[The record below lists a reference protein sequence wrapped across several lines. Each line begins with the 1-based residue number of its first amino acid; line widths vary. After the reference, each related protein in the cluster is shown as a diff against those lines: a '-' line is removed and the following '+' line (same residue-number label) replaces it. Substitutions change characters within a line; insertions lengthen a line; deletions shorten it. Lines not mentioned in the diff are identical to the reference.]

1 MRGRNMKQLL
11 AVLAFGM
18 FLFTGSAYAAESS
31 DAPAATD
38 LAEMIAARDHVKAE
52 RYKDAVPQ
60 LQKVIAQQPQN
71 ADAWNLLAYSQRKM
85 DDLTAS
91 LENYKKA
98 LSIDPSHKDAHE
110 YLGELYL
117 RMGDLAKAEK
127 QLKRLD
133 SLCFSGCDQLDEL
146 KAAIAAYKKKKG

>member
-1 MRGRNMKQLL
+1 MKQLL

-18 FLFTGSAYAAESS
+18 FLFTGSAHAAGSS

-38 LAEMIAARDHVKAE
+38 LAEMLAARDHIKAE
-52 RYKDAVPQ
+52 RYKDAIPQ
-60 LQKVIAQQPQN
+60 LQRVVAQQPQN

-98 LSIDPSHKDAHE
+98 LSIDPSHKDAYE

-117 RMGDLAKAEK
+117 RMGNLAKAEK

-133 SLCFSGCDQLDEL
+133 SLCSFGCDQIDEL

>member
-18 FLFTGSAYAAESS
+18 FLFTGSAHAAGSS

-38 LAEMIAARDHVKAE
+38 LAEMMAARDHIKAE
-52 RYKDAVPQ
+52 RYKDAIPQ
-60 LQKVIAQQPQN
+60 LQKVIVQQPQN
-71 ADAWNLLAYSQRKM
+71 ADAWNLLAYSQRKL
-85 DDLTAS
+85 DDLAAS

-133 SLCFSGCDQLDEL
+133 SLCFFGCDQIDEL

>member
-1 MRGRNMKQLL
+1 MKQLL

-18 FLFTGSAYAAESS
+18 FLYTGTAHAAGSS
-31 DAPAATD
+31 DAPAAAD
-38 LAEMIAARDHVKAE
+38 LAEMVAARDHVKAE
-52 RYKDAVPQ
+52 RYKDAIPQ
-60 LQKVIAQQPQN
+60 LQKVVAQQPQN

-85 DDLTAS
+85 DDLNAS

-133 SLCFSGCDQLDEL
+133 NLCFFGCDQFDEL

>member
-18 FLFTGSAYAAESS
+18 FLFTGSAHAAGSS

-38 LAEMIAARDHVKAE
+38 LAEMMAARDHIKAE
-52 RYKDAVPQ
+52 RYKDAIPQ
-60 LQKVIAQQPQN
+60 LQKVVAQQPQN

-91 LENYKKA
+91 FENYKKA

-127 QLKRLD
+127 QLKRLE
-133 SLCFSGCDQLDEL
+133 SLCSLGCDQIDEL
-146 KAAIAAYKKKKG
+146 KAAIAGYKK

>member
-1 MRGRNMKQLL
+1 MRGINMKQLL

-18 FLFTGSAYAAESS
+18 FLLTGSAHAAGSS

-38 LAEMIAARDHVKAE
+38 LAEMMAARNHIKAE
-52 RYKDAVPQ
+52 RYKDAIPQ

-71 ADAWNLLAYSQRKM
+71 TDAWNLLAYSQRKM

-127 QLKRLD
+127 QLKQLD
-133 SLCFSGCDQLDEL
+133 NLCSLGCDQLDEL
-146 KAAIAAYKKKKG
+146 KSAIAAYKKK

>member
-1 MRGRNMKQLL
+1 MKQLL

-18 FLFTGSAYAAESS
+18 FLFTGSAHAAGSS

-38 LAEMIAARDHVKAE
+38 LAEMMAARDHIKAE
-52 RYKDAVPQ
+52 RYKDAIPQ
-60 LQKVIAQQPQN
+60 LQKVVAQQPQN

-91 LENYKKA
+91 FENYKKA

-127 QLKRLD
+127 QLKRLE
-133 SLCFSGCDQLDEL
+133 SLCSLGCDQIDEL
-146 KAAIAAYKKKKG
+146 KAAIAGYKKYKG

>member
-1 MRGRNMKQLL
+1 MRGINMKQLL

-18 FLFTGSAYAAESS
+18 FLLTGSAHAAGSS
-31 DAPAATD
+31 DTPAETD
-38 LAEMIAARDHVKAE
+38 LAEMMAARNHIKAE
-52 RYKDAVPQ
+52 RYKDAIPQ
-60 LQKVIAQQPQN
+60 LQKVIAQQPKN

-133 SLCFSGCDQLDEL
+133 NLCFFGCDQLDEL
-146 KAAIAAYKKKKG
+146 KSAIAAYKKN

>member
-1 MRGRNMKQLL
+1 MKQLL
-11 AVLAFGM
+11 AVLAFGLL
-18 FLFTGSAYAAESS
+18 LFTGSAHAAGSS

-38 LAEMIAARDHVKAE
+38 LAEMMAARDHIKAE
-52 RYKDAVPQ
+52 RYKDAIPQ

-71 ADAWNLLAYSQRKM
+71 ADAWNLLAYSQRKI
-85 DDLTAS
+85 DDLKAS

-98 LSIDPSHKDAHE
+98 LGIDPSHKDAHE

-127 QLKRLD
+127 QLKQLGD
-133 SLCFSGCDQLDEL
+133 LCSFGCDQLDEL
-146 KAAIAAYKKKKG
+146 KSAIAAYKKK

>member
-1 MRGRNMKQLL
+1 MRGINMKQLL
-11 AVLAFGM
+11 AVLAFGLL
-18 FLFTGSAYAAESS
+18 LFTGSAHAAGSS
-31 DAPAATD
+31 DTPAETD
-38 LAEMIAARDHVKAE
+38 LAEMMAARNHIKAE
-52 RYKDAVPQ
+52 RYKDAIPQ

-71 ADAWNLLAYSQRKM
+71 TDAWNLLAYSQRKM

-133 SLCFSGCDQLDEL
+133 NLCFFGCDQLDEL
-146 KAAIAAYKKKKG
+146 KSAIAAYKKN

>member
-1 MRGRNMKQLL
+1 MKQLL

-18 FLFTGSAYAAESS
+18 FLFTVSAHAAGSS

-38 LAEMIAARDHVKAE
+38 LAEMLAARDHIKAE
-52 RYKDAVPQ
+52 RYKDAIPQ
-60 LQKVIAQQPQN
+60 LQRVVAQQPQN

-85 DDLTAS
+85 DELTAS

-98 LSIDPSHKDAHE
+98 LSIDPSHKDAYE

-117 RMGDLAKAEK
+117 RMGNLAKAEK

-133 SLCFSGCDQLDEL
+133 SLCSFGCDQIDEL

>member
-1 MRGRNMKQLL
+1 
-11 AVLAFGM
+11 
-18 FLFTGSAYAAESS
+18 
-31 DAPAATD
+31 
-38 LAEMIAARDHVKAE
+38 
-52 RYKDAVPQ
+52 
-60 LQKVIAQQPQN
+60 
-71 ADAWNLLAYSQRKM
+71 M

-133 SLCFSGCDQLDEL
+133 SLCFFGCDQIDEL

>member
-1 MRGRNMKQLL
+1 MKQLL
-11 AVLAFGM
+11 AVLAFGLL
-18 FLFTGSAYAAESS
+18 LFTGSAHAAGSS
-31 DAPAATD
+31 DTPAETD
-38 LAEMIAARDHVKAE
+38 LAEMMAARNHIKAE
-52 RYKDAVPQ
+52 RYKDAIPQ

-71 ADAWNLLAYSQRKM
+71 TDAWNLLAYSQRKM
-85 DDLTAS
+85 DDLTVS

-133 SLCFSGCDQLDEL
+133 NLCFFGCDQLDEL
-146 KAAIAAYKKKKG
+146 KSAIAAYKKN

>member
-1 MRGRNMKQLL
+1 MKQLL
-11 AVLAFGM
+11 AVLVFGM
-18 FLFTGSAYAAESS
+18 FLFTGFAHAAGSG
-31 DAPAATD
+31 DAPAAAD
-38 LAEMIAARDHVKAE
+38 LAEMLAARDHVKAE
-52 RYKDAVPQ
+52 RYKDAIPQ
-60 LQKVIAQQPQN
+60 LQKVIVQQSQN
-71 ADAWNLLAYSQRKM
+71 ADAWNLLAYSQRKL
-85 DDLTAS
+85 DDLAAS

-133 SLCFSGCDQLDEL
+133 NLCFFGCDQFDEL

>member
-1 MRGRNMKQLL
+1 MRGINMKQLL

-18 FLFTGSAYAAESS
+18 FLLTGSAHAAGSS
-31 DAPAATD
+31 DTPAETD
-38 LAEMIAARDHVKAE
+38 LAEMMAARNHIKAE
-52 RYKDAVPQ
+52 RYKDAIPQ

-71 ADAWNLLAYSQRKM
+71 TDAWNLLAYSQRKM

-133 SLCFSGCDQLDEL
+133 NLCFFGCDQLDEL
-146 KAAIAAYKKKKG
+146 KSAIAAYKKN

>member
-1 MRGRNMKQLL
+1 MKQLL

-18 FLFTGSAYAAESS
+18 FLLTGSAHAAGSS
-31 DAPAATD
+31 DTPAETD
-38 LAEMIAARDHVKAE
+38 LAEMMAARNHIKAE
-52 RYKDAVPQ
+52 RYKDAIPQ

-71 ADAWNLLAYSQRKM
+71 TDAWNLLAYSQRKM

-133 SLCFSGCDQLDEL
+133 NLCFFGCDQLDEL
-146 KAAIAAYKKKKG
+146 KSAIAAYKKN

>member
-1 MRGRNMKQLL
+1 MRGINMKQLL

-18 FLFTGSAYAAESS
+18 FLLTGSAHAAGSS

-38 LAEMIAARDHVKAE
+38 LAEMMAARNHIKAE
-52 RYKDAVPQ
+52 RYKDAIPQ

-71 ADAWNLLAYSQRKM
+71 TDAWNLLAYSQRKM

-133 SLCFSGCDQLDEL
+133 NLCFFGCDQLDEL
-146 KAAIAAYKKKKG
+146 KSAIAAYKKN

>member
-1 MRGRNMKQLL
+1 MRGINMKQLL
-11 AVLAFGM
+11 AVLAFGLL
-18 FLFTGSAYAAESS
+18 LFTGSAHAAGSS

-38 LAEMIAARDHVKAE
+38 LVEMMAARDHIKAE
-52 RYKDAVPQ
+52 RYKDAIPQ

-85 DDLTAS
+85 DDLTVS

-117 RMGDLAKAEK
+117 RMGDLAKAEN
-127 QLKRLD
+127 QLTRLD
-133 SLCFSGCDQLDEL
+133 NLCFSGCDQLDEL
-146 KAAIAAYKKKKG
+146 KTAIAAYKKK

>member
-1 MRGRNMKQLL
+1 MKQLL
-11 AVLAFGM
+11 VVLAVGI
-18 FLFTGSAYAAESS
+18 FLFTGSAHAAGSS
-31 DAPAATD
+31 DAPAKTD
-38 LAEMIAARDHVKAE
+38 LAEMMVARDHIKAE
-52 RYKDAVPQ
+52 RYKDAIPQ

-71 ADAWNLLAYSQRKM
+71 ADAWNLLAYSQRKI

-91 LENYKKA
+91 LENYNKA

-127 QLKRLD
+127 QLKQLD
-133 SLCFSGCDQLDEL
+133 NLCSFGCDQLDEL
-146 KAAIAAYKKKKG
+146 KSAIAAYKKK